1 MSEKIQVKCS
11 KCGKDY
17 EVDEKLAS
25 WCEKNNKPL
34 VCQDCFKSG
43 GTGKTGY
50 AKKEPNNT
58 AAKSGIKVAK
68 ADVNAT
74 MFRKAY
80 DELVAEFSDIK
91 EEVAPYLGGW
101 ASTIVINRS
110 R

>member
-1 MSEKIQVKCS
+1 MSDKVTVKCS
-11 KCGKDY
+11 VCGKEY

-25 WCEKNNKPL
+25 WSERTGKPL
-34 VCQDCFKSG
+34 KCQDCFKSS
-43 GTGKTGY
+43 GTTKKT
-50 AKKEPNNT
+50 P
-58 AAKSGIKVAK
+58 AK
-68 ADVNAT
+68 ASTTTTAKTPKAEVSAA

>member
-1 MSEKIQVKCS
+1 MSDKITVKCS

-25 WCEKNNKPL
+25 WCEKNSKPL

-43 GTGKTGY
+43 GS
-50 AKKEPNNT
+50 AKKAPAKTSTTT
-58 AAKSGIKVAK
+58 AKTPK
-68 ADVNAT
+68 ADVGAA

>member
-1 MSEKIQVKCS
+1 MSDKITVKCS

-43 GTGKTGY
+43 GTTKKAPTKSSNTSTAKT
-50 AKKEPNNT
+50 
-58 AAKSGIKVAK
+58 SK
-68 ADVNAT
+68 ADVSAA

-101 ASTIVINRS
+101 ASTIVINKS

>member
-1 MSEKIQVKCS
+1 MSDKITVKCS

-43 GTGKTGY
+43 GTT
-50 AKKEPNNT
+50 KKAP
-58 AAKSGIKVAK
+58 AKSSNTSTAKTSK
-68 ADVNAT
+68 ADVSAA

>member
-1 MSEKIQVKCS
+1 MSEKITVKCS

-17 EVDEKLAS
+17 EVDEKLAT

-43 GTGKTGY
+43 G
-50 AKKEPNNT
+50 AKKTPAKT
-58 AAKSGIKVAK
+58 ATSTAKAPK
-68 ADVNAT
+68 ADVGAA

>member
-1 MSEKIQVKCS
+1 MSEKITVKCS

-43 GTGKTGY
+43 GTKKAPAKTATST
-50 AKKEPNNT
+50 AKTP
-58 AAKSGIKVAK
+58 K
-68 ADVNAT
+68 AEVEAS

>member
-1 MSEKIQVKCS
+1 MSEKITVKCS

-43 GTGKTGY
+43 GTKKAPAKTV
-50 AKKEPNNT
+50 T
-58 AAKSGIKVAK
+58 SAAKIPK
-68 ADVNAT
+68 AEVGAS